1 MLEQNTRE
9 SAVRR
14 EEFHEIL
21 RTWLDDSLDDVIGD
35 PDNHAGQAW
44 LWVRHGGDHFYLDGA
59 SNRAGVRSYVRLVE
73 KAGGDPEWTIHR
85 AEAGSRDRIAI
96 GRDRTFIEGFDFYRH
111 TPGR

>member
-14 EEFHEIL
+14 EDFHEIL
-21 RTWLDDSLDDVIGD
+21 RNWLDDSLDDQVGD

-59 SNRAGVRSYVRLVE
+59 SNRAGVRSYVRLVD
-73 KAGGDPEWTIHR
+73 KAGGDLEWTIHR
-85 AEAGSRDRIAI
+85 EEATSRDRIAI
-96 GRDRTFIEGFDFYRH
+96 GRDRKFIDGFDFFRH
-111 TPGR
+111 TPER